1 VDELKTWLE
10 GFTKLAVIG
19 IGSEIRED
27 DGVGVCIINKLKDLK
42 SDKFEP
48 LIGGTTPENL
58 SGVLR
63 KLKPSHILFI
73 DAAPT
78 GKSPGT
84 VSLIDT
90 KDIGGITFSTHSFSL
105 GKIAEYFRKET
116 GAKIVFLGI
125 EPKALGFGEALSPEL
140 RGAAEQVAGR
150 LRAFLLEKR
159 S

>member
-1 VDELKTWLE
+1 MDELKTRLE
-10 GFTKLAVIG
+10 GFTKVAVIG

-27 DGVGVCIINKLKDLK
+27 DGVGVHIIKKLKLEIK
-42 SDKFEP
+42 NEKIE
-48 LIGGTTPENL
+48 LLEGGTTPENL

-73 DAAPT
+73 DAAPM

-105 GKIAEYFRKET
+105 GKIADYFQKET

-140 RGAAEQVAGR
+140 RAAADRIAGW
-150 LRAFLLEKR
+150 LRAFLL
-159 S
+159 